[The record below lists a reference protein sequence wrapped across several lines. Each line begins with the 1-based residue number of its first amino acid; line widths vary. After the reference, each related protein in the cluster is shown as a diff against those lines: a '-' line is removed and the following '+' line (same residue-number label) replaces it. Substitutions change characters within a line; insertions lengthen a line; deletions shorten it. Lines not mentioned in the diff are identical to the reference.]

1 MTLQI
6 APPEGLKS
14 IVKAPLLMIQSLE
27 LKGLTVNVNV
37 GDTPGKTVKAEQLL
51 LLKVTEF
58 ESMPLTET

>member
-1 MTLQI
+1 
-6 APPEGLKS
+6 
-14 IVKAPLLMIQSLE
+14 MIQSLE